1 MSAHE
6 ETLEVVELVQQIS
19 PLLVGKSA
27 NVQGAALA
35 DLLAIW
41 LAGHVIRGDPKMTK
55 KMREMMLKAHIV
67 AVRGLIPLNYKTYV
81 EPQLK
86 EQTQ

>member
-6 ETLEVVELVQQIS
+6 ETLEVVELVRQIS